1 MPKGRTAYSSRA
13 AGPLPARRQ
22 WGADGS
28 PAFWDMLGAGPGADG
43 GGIAD
48 KECGARVGCKKKA
61 AQRGRRPIIFLYPFP
76 YAASALR
83 RSSTN
88 AWNAALA
95 RRAPQGPARRT
106 AARSAAKSP
115 ASPPNEGSKDART
128 KVAAVRRPGLVGM
141 RACRSPA
148 ARAAGLL
155 FCAGLGAGRAENGS
169 WLPDARSRLSPRGR
183 PDVAAVRA
191 GSRARIGLLAA
202 ARPPRLRRTARRA

>member
-1 MPKGRTAYSSRA
+1 MLNPRGRGDCRQRSSISEYAQGPHGILKPRGRTTTCKATMGRGRLAGVLGHARCGPRCGRRRHSRQ
-13 AGPLPARRQ
+13 GVRRARRLQ
-22 WGADGS
+22 
-28 PAFWDMLGAGPGADG
+28 
-43 GGIAD
+43 
-48 KECGARVGCKKKA
+48 KKA

-88 AWNAALA
+88 AWNGALA

-128 KVAAVRRPGLVGM
+128 KVAAVRRQGLVGM

-148 ARAAGLL
+148 ARAAGCY
-155 FCAGLGAGRAENGS
+155 FVRVLGR
-169 WLPDARSRLSPRGR
+169 DAQKTE
-183 PDVAAVRA
+183 
-191 GSRARIGLLAA
+191 LA
-202 ARPPRLRRTARRA
+202 PRRAQPSFAPRAP

>member
-28 PAFWDMLGAGPGADG
+28 SAFWDMLGAGPGADG

-48 KECGARVGCKKKA
+48 KECGARVGCKKKPPKGAGAQSSSSTPFPTQRVRCGGVQRTPGMARWQDGHHRALQGVPRPA
-61 AQRGRRPIIFLYPFP
+61 APPSRQPRRPTRGP
-76 YAASALR
+76 R
-83 RSSTN
+83 M
-88 AWNAALA
+88 
-95 RRAPQGPARRT
+95 RAP
-106 AARSAAKSP
+106 KSP
-115 ASPPNEGSKDART
+115 PCGDRALLGCAP
-128 KVAAVRRPGLVGM
+128 AAARRPG
-141 RACRSPA
+141 RPA
-148 ARAAGLL
+148 AILCGSWGGTR
-155 FCAGLGAGRAENGS
+155 RKRS

-183 PDVAAVRA
+183 PDVATVRA